1 LLEAG
6 AGFAVCLGWSD
17 PFEGRVVAQAH
28 GGTPGVEDNVEAVAA
43 SREVVAFAAD
53 HLALRLTF
61 LTRERLLIGATGI
74 SSFTLEWSPSIQ
86 ENEKICK
93 ANQWYD

>member
-1 LLEAG
+1 
-6 AGFAVCLGWSD
+6 
-17 PFEGRVVAQAH
+17 
-28 GGTPGVEDNVEAVAA
+28 
-43 SREVVAFAAD
+43 VAFAAD